1 VSLMPIVVVGHVDHG
16 KSTVVGRILADS
28 GSLPDGKLAQV
39 RELCARTS
47 KPFEYA
53 FLLDALKDE
62 RDQGI
67 TIDAARVFFKS
78 ARRPYVI
85 IDAPGH
91 VEFLKNMVT
100 GAARAE
106 AALLVVDAREGVQE
120 NSRRHATMLTMLG
133 VRQVAVLVNK
143 MDLVEWSQAAFDAV
157 VTEMRDFMARV
168 QLQPAAFVPVSGR
181 EGANLVTRSDATPWY
196 GGPTVLEVLDGFA
209 APLAPAAAPFRMPVQ
224 EVYRFTNFSDD
235 RRIVAGAIDSGT
247 LRVGDDLVFYPS
259 GKRARVQ
266 SLERFN
272 RPAPASATAGE
283 AAGVTLDPQIYVT
296 RGDLAARAGES
307 PPQVATR
314 LRVNLFWLGRAPL
327 VPHKDYVLRLGA
339 ARVPMRVERVEQ
351 VLDAATLGTADRA
364 EVARHEVA
372 DCVLALGRPVAFD
385 VHADHAT
392 TGRFVVIDDY
402 EIRGGGIVREAL
414 PDADDE
420 ARHKVLVR
428 NLKWEHSL
436 IAPER
441 REARFAQ
448 QPTLLF
454 VTGDRDRDRK
464 GLAKALEEQLFA
476 AGRNVY
482 FLGMGNV
489 LYGVDADLDRTGPN
503 RQEHFRRL
511 GEIANLMLDAGV
523 LLVVSVADLGQDDLE
538 IVQMSVPPERI
549 LTVWVGQPATAGV
562 ACDLLW
568 PDTTRESG
576 AVDAV
581 VALLR
586 ARQVIQPVHE
596 S

>member
-1 VSLMPIVVVGHVDHG
+1 MPIVVVGHVDHG
-16 KSTVVGRILADS
+16 KSTVVGRILVDS

-100 GAARAE
+100 GASRAE

-143 MDLVEWSQAAFDAV
+143 MDLVGWSQAPFDAIAS
-157 VTEMRDFMARV
+157 EMRDFLAR
-168 QLQPAAFVPVSGR
+168 LQIQAAAFVPVSGR
-181 EGANLVTRSDATPWY
+181 EGANLVTRSAAMPWY
-196 GGPTVLEVLDGFA
+196 AGPTVLDVLDGFA
-209 APLAPAAAPFRMPVQ
+209 APPAPAAAAFRMAVQ
-224 EVYRFTNFSDD
+224 DVYRFTNFGDD
-235 RRIVAGAIDSGT
+235 RRIVAGSVDSGT
-247 LRVGDDLVFYPS
+247 LRVGDDVVFYPS
-259 GKRARVQ
+259 GKRSRVR
-266 SLERFN
+266 SIESFN
-272 RPAPASATAGE
+272 RSAPAAAAAGE
-283 AAGVTLDPQIYVT
+283 ATGVTLDPQIYIT
-296 RGDLAARAGES
+296 RGDVAARAGEP

-327 VPHKDYVLRLGA
+327 VPHKDYVLRLGT

-372 DCVLALGRPVAFD
+372 DCVLSLGRPVAVD
-385 VHADHAT
+385 VHADHAN
-392 TGRFVVIDDY
+392 TGRFVIIDDY

-414 PDADDE
+414 PDTDAE
-420 ARHKVLVR
+420 ARQKVLVR

-448 QPTLLF
+448 RPTLLF

-489 LYGVDADLDRTGPN
+489 LYGVDADLDRTGTN

-523 LLVVSVADLGQDDLE
+523 LLVVSVAELGQDELE
-538 IVQMSVPPERI
+538 IVQMSVPAERI
-549 LTVWVGQPATAGV
+549 LTVWVGQPPAAGV

-568 PDTTRESG
+568 PDTTRASG

-581 VALLR
+581 VTLLR
-586 ARQVIQPVHE
+586 ARDVIRQAP
-596 S
+596 

>member
-1 VSLMPIVVVGHVDHG
+1 MPIVVVGHVDHG

-224 EVYRFTNFSDD
+224 DVYRFTNFNDD
-235 RRIVAGAIDSGT
+235 RRIVAGAVDSGT

-272 RPAPASATAGE
+272 RPAPTSATAGE

-296 RGDLAARAGES
+296 RGDLAARAGEP

-364 EVARHEVA
+364 EVARNEVA

-436 IAPER
+436 IAPDR

-448 QPTLLF
+448 KPTLLF

-586 ARQVIQPVHE
+586 ARHVIQPVHE

>member
-1 VSLMPIVVVGHVDHG
+1 MPIVVVGHVDHG

-67 TIDAARVFFKS
+67 TIDAARVFFTS
-78 ARRPYVI
+78 ARRAYVI

-100 GAARAE
+100 GASRAE
-106 AALLVVDAREGVQE
+106 AALLVIDAREGVQE

-133 VRQVAVLVNK
+133 VRQMAVLVNK
-143 MDLVEWSQAAFDAV
+143 MDLVGWSQMVFDRICG
-157 VTEMRDFMARV
+157 EMRDFMARLHI
-168 QLQPAAFVPVSGR
+168 QAAAFLPVSGR
-181 EGANLVTRSDATPWY
+181 EGANLVSRSGDMPWY
-196 GGPTVLEVLDGFA
+196 EGPTVLDVLDGFVA
-209 APLAPAAAPFRMPVQ
+209 SPAPAAAAFRMAVQ
-224 EVYRFTNFSDD
+224 DVYRFTRFADD
-235 RRIVAGAIDSGT
+235 RRIVAGTVESGT
-247 LRVGDDLVFYPS
+247 LRVGDDVVFYPS
-259 GKRARVQ
+259 GKRSRVR
-266 SLERFN
+266 SLEGFH
-272 RPAPASATAGE
+272 RPALAAAAAGE
-283 AAGVTLDPQIYVT
+283 AAGFTLDPQIYTT
-296 RGDLAARAGES
+296 RGEVAARAGE
-307 PPQVATR
+307 PPPHVTTR
-314 LRVNLFWLGRAPL
+314 LRVNLFWLGHAPL
-327 VPHKDYVLRLGA
+327 VPHHDYVLRVGA

-351 VLDAATLGTADRA
+351 VLDAATLATADRA

-372 DCVLALGRPVAFD
+372 DCVLTLGRPVAVD
-385 VHADHAT
+385 VHAEHAA
-392 TGRFVVIDDY
+392 TGRFVIIDDY

-414 PDADDE
+414 PDSDAA
-420 ARHKVLVR
+420 ARQRVLVR

-448 QPTLLF
+448 RPTLLF
-454 VTGDRDRDRK
+454 VTGERDHDRK

-489 LYGVDADLDRTGPN
+489 LYGVDADLDRTGVH

-523 LLVVSVADLGQDDLE
+523 LLLVSVAELGQDELD
-538 IVQMSVPPERI
+538 IVQISVPAERI
-549 LTVWVGQPATAGV
+549 LTVWVGQPTPAGV
-562 ACDLLW
+562 ACDLSW
-568 PDTTRESG
+568 PDTTRASG

-586 ARQVIQPVHE
+586 ARDVIREAP
-596 S
+596 

>member
-1 VSLMPIVVVGHVDHG
+1 MPIVVVGHVDHG

-67 TIDAARVFFKS
+67 TIDAARVFFQS

-100 GAARAE
+100 GASRAE

-120 NSRRHATMLTMLG
+120 NSRRHATMLSMLG

-143 MDLVEWSQAAFDAV
+143 MDLVGWSEATFDGIAA
-157 VTEMRDFMARV
+157 EMRDFMAR
-168 QLQPAAFVPVSGR
+168 LQMQATAFLPVSGR
-181 EGANLVTRSDATPWY
+181 EGANLVTRSPETPWY
-196 GGPTVLEVLDGFA
+196 DGPTVLEALDGFEA
-209 APLAPAAAPFRMPVQ
+209 APAPSAAPFRMPVQ
-224 EVYRFTNFSDD
+224 DVYRFTNFDDD
-235 RRIVAGAIDSGT
+235 RRIVAGTIDSGT
-247 LRVGDDLVFYPS
+247 LRAGDDLVFYPS
-259 GKRARVQ
+259 GKRSRVR
-266 SLERFN
+266 SLEAFN
-272 RPAPASATAGE
+272 RSVPDQAEAGE
-283 AAGVTLDPQIYVT
+283 STGFTLEQQIYTT
-296 RGDLAARAGES
+296 RGELAARADEPAPRVS
-307 PPQVATR
+307 TR
-314 LRVNLFWLGRAPL
+314 LRVNLFWLGRSPL
-327 VPHKDYVLRLGA
+327 VPQKDYMLRVGT

-351 VLDAATLGTADRA
+351 VLDASTLATADRV
-364 EVARHEVA
+364 EVARNEVA
-372 DCVLALGRPVAFD
+372 DCVLKLGRAVAFD
-385 VHADHAT
+385 LHADLAQ

-414 PDADDE
+414 SDTDE
-420 ARHKVLVR
+420 QARHKVLLR
-428 NLKWEHSL
+428 NFKWENSL
-436 IAPER
+436 IARER
-441 REARFAQ
+441 REGRFGQ
-448 QPTLLF
+448 RPSLLF
-454 VTGDRDRDRK
+454 ITGERDRDRK
-464 GLAKALEEQLFA
+464 GLAKALEERLFA

-489 LYGVDADLDRTGPN
+489 LYGVDADIDRSGAN

-523 LLVVSVADLGQDDLE
+523 LLVVSVSELGQDDLD
-538 IVQMSVPPERI
+538 IVQMSVPSERI
-549 LTVWVGQPATAGV
+549 LTVWVGEAGADGV
-562 ACDLLW
+562 ACDLTL

-576 AVDAV
+576 AVDV
-581 VALLR
+581 VEAMLR
-586 ARQVIQPVHE
+586 ARGVIVPAE
-596 S
+596 

>member
-1 VSLMPIVVVGHVDHG
+1 MPIVVVGHVDHG

-224 EVYRFTNFSDD
+224 DVYRFTNFSDD

-296 RGDLAARAGES
+296 RGDLAARAGEP

-372 DCVLALGRPVAFD
+372 DCVFALGRPVAFD

-448 QPTLLF
+448 KPTLLF

>member
-1 VSLMPIVVVGHVDHG
+1 MPIVVVGHVDHG

-53 FLLDALKDE
+53 FLLDALEDE

-78 ARRPYVI
+78 ASRAYVI

-100 GAARAE
+100 GASRAD

-120 NSRRHATMLTMLG
+120 NSRRHATMLAMLG

-143 MDLVEWSQAAFDAV
+143 MDLVEWSQPAFDAIV
-157 VTEMRDFMARV
+157 SELRGFMARV
-168 QLQPAAFVPVSGR
+168 HLQAAAFVPVSGR
-181 EGANLVTRSDATPWY
+181 EGANLVARSGATPWY
-196 GGPTVLEVLDGFA
+196 LGPTVLEVLDAFA
-209 APLAPAAAPFRMPVQ
+209 APLAPAAAPFRMAVQ
-224 EVYRFTNFSDD
+224 DVYRFTNFDDD
-235 RRIVAGAIDSGT
+235 RRIVAGTIDSGT
-247 LRVGDDLVFYPS
+247 LRVGDEVVFYPA
-259 GKRARVQ
+259 GKRSRVR
-266 SLERFN
+266 SLEAFN
-272 RPAPASATAGE
+272 RPAPTSAAAGE
-283 AAGVTLDPQIYVT
+283 AAGFTLDPQIYIT
-296 RGDLAARAGES
+296 RGDLAARAGE
-307 PPQVATR
+307 PPPLVATR

-327 VPHKDYVLRLGA
+327 VPHKDYVLRLGT

-351 VLDAATLGTADRA
+351 VLDASTLGTADGA
-364 EVARHEVA
+364 EVARNEVA
-372 DCVLALGRPVAFD
+372 DCVLVLGRPIALD
-385 VHADHAT
+385 EHADHAT
-392 TGRFVVIDDY
+392 TGRFVIVDDD

-414 PDADDE
+414 PDSDAE

-448 QPTLLF
+448 RPTLLF

-489 LYGVDADLDRTGPN
+489 LYGVDADLERTGTH

-523 LLVVSVADLGQDDLE
+523 LLVVSVAALGQDELE
-538 IVQMSVPPERI
+538 IVRMSVPAERI
-549 LTVWVGQPATAGV
+549 LTVWVGPPAAGGV

-581 VALLR
+581 LALLR
-586 ARQVIQPVHE
+586 ARQIILAVPE

>member
-1 VSLMPIVVVGHVDHG
+1 M
-16 KSTVVGRILADS
+16 DS

-100 GAARAE
+100 GASRAE

-143 MDLVEWSQAAFDAV
+143 MDLVGWSQAPFDAIAS
-157 VTEMRDFMARV
+157 EMRDFLAR
-168 QLQPAAFVPVSGR
+168 LQIQAAAFVPVSGR
-181 EGANLVTRSDATPWY
+181 EGANLVTRSAAMPWY
-196 GGPTVLEVLDGFA
+196 AGPTVLDVLDGFA
-209 APLAPAAAPFRMPVQ
+209 APPAPAAAAFRMAVQ
-224 EVYRFTNFSDD
+224 DVYRFTNFGDD
-235 RRIVAGAIDSGT
+235 RRIVAGSVDSGT
-247 LRVGDDLVFYPS
+247 LRVGDDVVFYPS
-259 GKRARVQ
+259 GKRSRVR
-266 SLERFN
+266 SIESFN
-272 RPAPASATAGE
+272 RSAPAAAAAGE
-283 AAGVTLDPQIYVT
+283 ATGVTLDPQIYIT
-296 RGDLAARAGES
+296 RGDVAARAGEP

-327 VPHKDYVLRLGA
+327 VPHKDYVLRLGT

-372 DCVLALGRPVAFD
+372 DCVLSLGRPVAVD
-385 VHADHAT
+385 VHADHAN
-392 TGRFVVIDDY
+392 TGRFVIIDDY

-414 PDADDE
+414 PDTDAE
-420 ARHKVLVR
+420 ARQKVLVR

-448 QPTLLF
+448 RPTLLF

-489 LYGVDADLDRTGPN
+489 LYGVDADLDRTGTN

-523 LLVVSVADLGQDDLE
+523 LLVVSVAELGQDELE
-538 IVQMSVPPERI
+538 IVQMSVPAERI
-549 LTVWVGQPATAGV
+549 LTVWVGQPPAAGV

-568 PDTTRESG
+568 PDTTRASG

-581 VALLR
+581 VTLLR
-586 ARQVIQPVHE
+586 ARDVIRQAP
-596 S
+596 

>member
-1 VSLMPIVVVGHVDHG
+1 
-16 KSTVVGRILADS
+16 
-28 GSLPDGKLAQV
+28 
-39 RELCARTS
+39 
-47 KPFEYA
+47 
-53 FLLDALKDE
+53 
-62 RDQGI
+62 
-67 TIDAARVFFKS
+67 
-78 ARRPYVI
+78 
-85 IDAPGH
+85 
-91 VEFLKNMVT
+91 
-100 GAARAE
+100 
-106 AALLVVDAREGVQE
+106 
-120 NSRRHATMLTMLG
+120 
-133 VRQVAVLVNK
+133 
-143 MDLVEWSQAAFDAV
+143 VEWSQAAFDAV

-196 GGPTVLEVLDGFA
+196 AGPTVLEVLDGFA

-224 EVYRFTNFSDD
+224 DVYRFTNFNDD

-283 AAGVTLDPQIYVT
+283 AAGVTLDPQIYAT
-296 RGDLAARAGES
+296 RGDLAARAGEP

-327 VPHKDYVLRLGA
+327 VPHKDYVLRLGT

-441 REARFAQ
+441 REARFTQ
-448 QPTLLF
+448 KPTLLF

-562 ACDLLW
+562 ACDLQW

-586 ARQVIQPVHE
+586 ARHVIQPVHE

>member
-1 VSLMPIVVVGHVDHG
+1 MPIVVVGHVDHG
-16 KSTVVGRILADS
+16 KSTVVGRILVDS

-100 GAARAE
+100 GASRAE

-143 MDLVEWSQAAFDAV
+143 MDLVGWSQAPFDAIAS
-157 VTEMRDFMARV
+157 EMRDFLAR
-168 QLQPAAFVPVSGR
+168 LQIQAAAFVPVSGR
-181 EGANLVTRSDATPWY
+181 EGANLVTRSAAMPWY
-196 GGPTVLEVLDGFA
+196 AGPTVLDVLDGFA
-209 APLAPAAAPFRMPVQ
+209 APPAPAAAAFRLAVQ
-224 EVYRFTNFSDD
+224 DVYRFTNFGDD
-235 RRIVAGAIDSGT
+235 RRIVAGSVDSGT
-247 LRVGDDLVFYPS
+247 LRVGDDVVFYPS
-259 GKRARVQ
+259 GKRSRVR
-266 SLERFN
+266 SIESFN
-272 RPAPASATAGE
+272 RSAPAAAAAGE
-283 AAGVTLDPQIYVT
+283 ATGVTLDPQIYIT
-296 RGDLAARAGES
+296 RGDVAARAGEP

-327 VPHKDYVLRLGA
+327 VPHKDYVLRLGT

-372 DCVLALGRPVAFD
+372 DCVLSLGRPVAVD
-385 VHADHAT
+385 VHADHAN
-392 TGRFVVIDDY
+392 TGRFVIIDDY

-414 PDADDE
+414 PDTDAE
-420 ARHKVLVR
+420 ARQKVLVR

-448 QPTLLF
+448 RPTLLF

-489 LYGVDADLDRTGPN
+489 LYGVDADLDRTGTN

-523 LLVVSVADLGQDDLE
+523 LLVVSVAELGQDELE
-538 IVQMSVPPERI
+538 IVQMSVPAERI
-549 LTVWVGQPATAGV
+549 LTVWVGQPPAAGV

-568 PDTTRESG
+568 PDTTRASG

-581 VALLR
+581 VTLLR
-586 ARQVIQPVHE
+586 ARDVIRQAP
-596 S
+596 

>member
-1 VSLMPIVVVGHVDHG
+1 MPIVVVGHVDHG

-224 EVYRFTNFSDD
+224 DVYRFTNFSDD

-372 DCVLALGRPVAFD
+372 DCVFALGRPVAFD

>member
-1 VSLMPIVVVGHVDHG
+1 MPIVVVGHVDHG

-28 GSLPDGKLAQV
+28 GSLPDGKLAEV

-120 NSRRHATMLTMLG
+120 NSRRHATMLAMLG

-196 GGPTVLEVLDGFA
+196 AGPTVLEVLDGFA

-224 EVYRFTNFSDD
+224 DVYRFTNFNDD

-283 AAGVTLDPQIYVT
+283 AAGVTLDPQIYAT
-296 RGDLAARAGES
+296 RGDLAARAGEP

-327 VPHKDYVLRLGA
+327 VPHKDYVLRLGT

-441 REARFAQ
+441 REARFTQ
-448 QPTLLF
+448 KPTLLF

-562 ACDLLW
+562 ACDLQW

-586 ARQVIQPVHE
+586 ARHVIQPVHE

>member
-1 VSLMPIVVVGHVDHG
+1 MPIVVVGHVDHG
-16 KSTVVGRILADS
+16 KSTVVGRILVDS

-100 GAARAE
+100 GASRAE

-143 MDLVEWSQAAFDAV
+143 MDLVGWSQAPFDAIAS
-157 VTEMRDFMARV
+157 EMRDFLAR
-168 QLQPAAFVPVSGR
+168 LQIQAAAFVPVSGR
-181 EGANLVTRSDATPWY
+181 EGANLVTRSAAMPWY
-196 GGPTVLEVLDGFA
+196 AGPTVLEVLDGFA
-209 APLAPAAAPFRMPVQ
+209 APPAPAAAAFRMAVQ
-224 EVYRFTNFSDD
+224 DVYRFTNFGDD
-235 RRIVAGAIDSGT
+235 RRIVAGSVDSGT
-247 LRVGDDLVFYPS
+247 LRVGDDVVFYPS
-259 GKRARVQ
+259 GKRSRVR
-266 SLERFN
+266 SIESFN
-272 RPAPASATAGE
+272 RSAPAAAAAGE
-283 AAGVTLDPQIYVT
+283 ATGVTLDPQIYIT
-296 RGDLAARAGES
+296 RGDVAARAGEP

-327 VPHKDYVLRLGA
+327 VPHKDYVLRLGT

-372 DCVLALGRPVAFD
+372 DCVLSLGRPVAVD
-385 VHADHAT
+385 VHADHAN
-392 TGRFVVIDDY
+392 TGRFVIIDDY

-414 PDADDE
+414 PDTDAE
-420 ARHKVLVR
+420 ARQKVLVR

-448 QPTLLF
+448 RPTLLF

-489 LYGVDADLDRTGPN
+489 LYGVDADLDRTGTN

-523 LLVVSVADLGQDDLE
+523 LLVVSVAELGQDELE
-538 IVQMSVPPERI
+538 IVQMSVPAERI
-549 LTVWVGQPATAGV
+549 LTVWVGQPPAAGV

-568 PDTTRESG
+568 PDTTRASG

-581 VALLR
+581 VTLLR
-586 ARQVIQPVHE
+586 ARDVIRQAP
-596 S
+596 

>member
-1 VSLMPIVVVGHVDHG
+1 MPIVVVGHVDHG
-16 KSTVVGRILADS
+16 KSTVVGRILVDS

-78 ARRPYVI
+78 ARRSYVI

-100 GAARAE
+100 GASRAE

-143 MDLVEWSQAAFDAV
+143 MDLVGWSQAPFDAIAS
-157 VTEMRDFMARV
+157 EMRDFLAR
-168 QLQPAAFVPVSGR
+168 LQIQAAAFVPVSGR
-181 EGANLVTRSDATPWY
+181 EGANLVTRSAAMPWY
-196 GGPTVLEVLDGFA
+196 AGPTVLDVLDGFA
-209 APLAPAAAPFRMPVQ
+209 APPAPAAAAFRMAVQ
-224 EVYRFTNFSDD
+224 DVYRFTNFGDD
-235 RRIVAGAIDSGT
+235 RRIVAGSVDSGT
-247 LRVGDDLVFYPS
+247 LRVGDDVVFYPS
-259 GKRARVQ
+259 GKRSRVR
-266 SLERFN
+266 SIESFN
-272 RPAPASATAGE
+272 RSAPAAAAAGE
-283 AAGVTLDPQIYVT
+283 ATGVTLDPQIYIT
-296 RGDLAARAGES
+296 RGDVAARAGEP

-327 VPHKDYVLRLGA
+327 VPHKDYVLRLGT

-372 DCVLALGRPVAFD
+372 DCVLSLGRPVAVD
-385 VHADHAT
+385 VHADHAN
-392 TGRFVVIDDY
+392 TGRFVIIDDY

-414 PDADDE
+414 PDTDAE
-420 ARHKVLVR
+420 ARQKVLVR

-448 QPTLLF
+448 RPTLLF

-489 LYGVDADLDRTGPN
+489 LYGVDADLDRTGTN

-523 LLVVSVADLGQDDLE
+523 LLVVSVAELGQDELE
-538 IVQMSVPPERI
+538 IVQMSVPAERI
-549 LTVWVGQPATAGV
+549 LTVWVGQPPAAGV

-568 PDTTRESG
+568 PDTTRASG

-581 VALLR
+581 VTLLR
-586 ARQVIQPVHE
+586 ARDVIRQAP
-596 S
+596 

>member
-1 VSLMPIVVVGHVDHG
+1 MPIVVVGHVDHG

-224 EVYRFTNFSDD
+224 DVYRFTNFNDD
-235 RRIVAGAIDSGT
+235 RRIVAGAVDSGT

-272 RPAPASATAGE
+272 RPAPTSATAGE

-296 RGDLAARAGES
+296 RGDLAARAGEP

-364 EVARHEVA
+364 EVARNEVA

-448 QPTLLF
+448 KPTLLF

-586 ARQVIQPVHE
+586 ARHVIQPVHE

>member
-1 VSLMPIVVVGHVDHG
+1 MPIVVVGHVDHG

-53 FLLDALKDE
+53 FLLDALADE

-78 ARRPYVI
+78 ASRAYVI

-100 GAARAE
+100 GASRAD

-120 NSRRHATMLTMLG
+120 NSRRHATMLAMLG

-143 MDLVEWSQAAFDAV
+143 MDLVGWSQPAFDAIV
-157 VTEMRDFMARV
+157 SELQEFMARV
-168 QLQPAAFVPVSGR
+168 HIQASAFVPVSGR
-181 EGANLVTRSDATPWY
+181 EGVNLVTRSGATPWY
-196 GGPTVLEVLDGFA
+196 AGPTVLEVLDAFA
-209 APLAPAAAPFRMPVQ
+209 APLAPAAAPFRMAVQ
-224 EVYRFTNFSDD
+224 DVYRFTKFDDD
-235 RRIVAGAIDSGT
+235 RRIVAGTIDSGT
-247 LRVGDDLVFYPS
+247 LRVGDEVVFYPA

-272 RPAPASATAGE
+272 RPAPAAAAAGE
-283 AAGVTLDPQIYVT
+283 AAGFTLDPQIYIT
-296 RGDLAARAGES
+296 RGDLAARAGE
-307 PPQVATR
+307 PPPRVATR

-351 VLDAATLGTADRA
+351 VLDASTLGTAERA
-364 EVARHEVA
+364 EVARNEVA
-372 DCVLALGRPVAFD
+372 DCVLLLGRPIACD

-392 TGRFVVIDDY
+392 TGRFVIVDDD

-414 PDADDE
+414 PDSDAE

-448 QPTLLF
+448 RPTLLF

-489 LYGVDADLDRTGPN
+489 LYGVDADLDRTGTH

-523 LLVVSVADLGQDDLE
+523 LLVVSVAALGQDELE
-538 IVQMSVPPERI
+538 IVRMSVPAERI
-549 LTVWVGQPATAGV
+549 LTVWVGPPAAGGV

-568 PDTTRESG
+568 PDTTPESG

-581 VALLR
+581 LALLR
-586 ARQVIQPVHE
+586 ARQVIRPVPE

>member
-224 EVYRFTNFSDD
+224 DVYRFTNFSDD

-372 DCVLALGRPVAFD
+372 DCVFALGRPVAFD

>member
-1 VSLMPIVVVGHVDHG
+1 MPIVVVGHVDHG

-224 EVYRFTNFSDD
+224 DVYRFTNFNDD
-235 RRIVAGAIDSGT
+235 LRIVAGAIDSGT

-272 RPAPASATAGE
+272 RPAPTFATAGE

-296 RGDLAARAGES
+296 RGDLAARAGEP

-364 EVARHEVA
+364 EVARNEVA

-448 QPTLLF
+448 KPTLLF

-586 ARQVIQPVHE
+586 ARHVIQPVHE

>member
-1 VSLMPIVVVGHVDHG
+1 MPIVVVGHVDHG

-78 ARRPYVI
+78 ASRAYVI

-100 GAARAE
+100 GASRAD

-143 MDLVEWSQAAFDAV
+143 MDLVGWSQAAFDAIAG
-157 VTEMRDFMARV
+157 EMHDFMARV
-168 QLQPAAFVPVSGR
+168 QIQAAAFVPVSGR
-181 EGANLVTRSDATPWY
+181 EGANLVTRSTAMPWY
-196 GGPTVLEVLDGFA
+196 LGPTVLEVLDAFT
-209 APLAPAAAPFRMPVQ
+209 APPAPSAAAFRMAVQ
-224 EVYRFTNFSDD
+224 DVYRFTNFGDD
-235 RRIVAGAIDSGT
+235 RRIVAGTIDSGT
-247 LRVGDDLVFYPS
+247 LRVGDDVVFYPS
-259 GKRARVQ
+259 GKRSRVR
-266 SLERFN
+266 SLEAFN
-272 RPAPASATAGE
+272 RPAPAAAAAGE
-283 AAGVTLDPQIYVT
+283 ATGFTLDPQIYTT
-296 RGDLAARAGES
+296 RGDVAARAGEP

-327 VPHKDYVLRLGA
+327 VPHHDYVLRMGA
-339 ARVPMRVERVEQ
+339 ARVPMRVERVER
-351 VLDAATLGTADRA
+351 VIDAATLGTADRA

-372 DCVLALGRPVAFD
+372 DCVLTLGRPLAVD
-385 VHADHAT
+385 LHADHAG

-420 ARHKVLVR
+420 ARQRVLVR

-448 QPTLLF
+448 KPTLLF

-482 FLGMGNV
+482 FLGMANV
-489 LYGVDADLDRTGPN
+489 LYGVDADLDRAGSH

-511 GEIANLMLDAGV
+511 GEIANVMLDAGV
-523 LLVVSVADLGQDDLE
+523 LLVVSVAELRQDELE
-538 IVQMSVPPERI
+538 IVQMSVPAERI
-549 LTVWVGQPATAGV
+549 LTVWVGQPAAAGV

-586 ARQVIQPVHE
+586 ARHVIRPVLE